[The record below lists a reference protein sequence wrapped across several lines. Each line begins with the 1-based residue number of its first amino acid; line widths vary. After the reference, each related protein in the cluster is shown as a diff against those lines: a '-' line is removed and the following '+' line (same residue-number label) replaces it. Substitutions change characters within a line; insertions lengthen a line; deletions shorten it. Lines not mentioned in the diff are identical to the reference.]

1 MIARIRTRLTNRSG
15 QSLVEFA
22 LVLPLLL
29 ILILGIVDFGLAYN
43 YKNDETHL
51 ANEAAR
57 FAVVNTCSP
66 CGPGQKIE
74 DFVKSDADS
83 GDLRNGGGQIASPG
97 VQVTFCFEARQP
109 GSPVTGPLGQV
120 DDALRA
126 TVTADYKYL
135 PFLVGAVGLPT
146 TITITSKATQR
157 VEVPYINPNGSPS
170 KYTADQVNPC

>member
-66 CGPGQKIE
+66 CGGQSIE
-74 DFVKSDADS
+74 AFIKSDADS
-83 GDLRNGGGQIASPG
+83 SDLRNGGGQIQSPG
-97 VQVTFCFEARQP
+97 VQISFCFEQP
-109 GSPVTGPLGQV
+109 VSSPPGQV
-120 DDALRA
+120 NSALRA
-126 TVTADYKYL
+126 TVTATYGFLPYL
-135 PFLVGAVGLPT
+135 VSKVGLPT
-146 TITITSKATQR
+146 TVTIVGTATQR
-157 VEVPYINPNGSPS
+157 IEQAYNSAVPANNAYGRSGIPP
-170 KYTADQVNPC
+170 ACLP

>member
-66 CGPGQKIE
+66 CGAQSIE

-83 GDLRNGGGQIASPG
+83 GDLTNGGGQIASPG
-97 VQVTFCFEARQP
+97 VEITFCFEQP
-109 GSPVTGPLGQV
+109 VSSPPGQV
-120 DDALRA
+120 GSALRA
-126 TVTADYKYL
+126 IVKADYQFL
-135 PFLVGAVGLPT
+135 PILNTQLQLVST
-146 TITITSKATQR
+146 ATQR
-157 VEVPYINPNGSPS
+157 IEQAYDSNVLANNAYGKSAIPPTCP
-170 KYTADQVNPC
+170 